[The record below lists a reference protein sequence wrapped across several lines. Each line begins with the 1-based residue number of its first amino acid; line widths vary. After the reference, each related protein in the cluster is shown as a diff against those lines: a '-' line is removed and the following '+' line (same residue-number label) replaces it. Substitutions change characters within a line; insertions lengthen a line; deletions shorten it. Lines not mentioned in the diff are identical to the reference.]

1 MLVAQGLNNQQVADR
16 LYISVHTVACHLR
29 QIFRKLNIGS
39 RQELA
44 WIVIE
49 QDAS

>member
-16 LYISVHTVACHLR
+16 MYIRVHTVACHMC
-29 QIFRKLNIGS
+29 QIFRKFNIGT
-39 RQELA
+39 RVELA
-44 WIVIE
+44 RIVIE